1 MVFSICQWI
10 CELVWGC
17 VCCNEHCSEG
27 IHSILLLFSFS
38 SSTQMDRKHQPSGML
53 SVAVLYVQCVY
64 VDVHVHENYRSQVD
78 HICRSCGCVH
88 PIRVSFNRTAGIPVV
103 KVLCSPL

>member
-1 MVFSICQWI
+1 MFWVI
-10 CELVWGC
+10 EVD
-17 VCCNEHCSEG
+17 HT
-27 IHSILLLFSFS
+27 LLIFSFP
-38 SSTQMDRKHQPSGML
+38 SSTQMESKHQPSGML

-88 PIRVSFNRTAGIPVV
+88 PIRVSFSRTVGIPVV
-103 KVLCSPL
+103 KVLCSLM

>member
-1 MVFSICQWI
+1 MCWYGV
-10 CELVWGC
+10 VYGTM
-17 VCCNEHCSEG
+17 NKCSEQG
-27 IHSILLLFSFS
+27 RHTLLLFLLS
-38 SSTQMDRKHQPSGML
+38 SSTQVDSKHQPSGML

-88 PIRVSFNRTAGIPVV
+88 PIRLSFSRTVGIRTRC
-103 KVLCSPL
+103 KGPL